1 MVNPASG
8 FSTKTTIGVGGWNKE
23 RIEEHNG
30 IIWIQDKRLVE
41 KSGWKSVILERIFQR
56 VVQGLGDRE
65 LQTYVDALDEC
76 GDSELREIFT
86 HLPGEPPVSDNRR
99 NSRHRDRP
107 RQTNS
112 ACEDI
117 ERYIKS
123 KLSPIYKNENPRRF
137 MHLQSSILEKS
148 RGIFLWV
155 SLVIEILN
163 GEIVEDR
170 AHDLEIC
177 LQQIPEE
184 LKDLFGLILRR
195 NQHQNYSL
203 RPSGLKEYYFAV
215 NDYIPEL
222 ADHWELDE
230 ERDSSRHVMC
240 RFVTYSSMGF
250 PEVVKAKGKSQWI
263 VQFIHETIRDLLLR
277 NLESGNEELFKAK
290 CHKVMRDRCLVRSP
304 ISSPVRQVSNSS
316 SFWENTTSLYREPW
330 RFGQVQLLGQR
341 LLLLPYAV
349 SSILEH
355 ARFIENEPKGEAFID
370 CLPWD
375 YWIYFHN
382 IFVGRKACRYASGE
396 SLKALAKNDLPS
408 LVRVALRRSTF
419 FQWKVHA
426 VALRDAYN
434 GYYGKRVQNADDAR

>member
-1 MVNPASG
+1 MVSFDEIDLRLLSLGLKHGKSCERLLDQDNYRSW
-8 FSTKTTIGVGGWNKE
+8 WNKE

-30 IIWIQDKRLVE
+30 IIWIQAKRLVE

-163 GEIVEDR
+163 DEVVEDR

-222 ADHWELDE
+222 ADHWELGE

-304 ISSPVRQVSNSS
+304 RSSPVRQVSNSS

-330 RFGQVQLLGQR
+330 RFGQVQVLLR
-341 LLLLPYAV
+341 
-349 SSILEH
+349 
-355 ARFIENEPKGEAFID
+355 
-370 CLPWD
+370 
-375 YWIYFHN
+375 
-382 IFVGRKACRYASGE
+382 
-396 SLKALAKNDLPS
+396 
-408 LVRVALRRSTF
+408 
-419 FQWKVHA
+419 
-426 VALRDAYN
+426 
-434 GYYGKRVQNADDAR
+434 KRVPAAFR